1 MPSLASFAIG
11 WNLAR
16 SDDRA
21 VAAPSRRVMAYG
33 RADARRP
40 HGNMTP
46 GRGDRPRLDHL
57 VYATPDLAA
66 TSAELARRTGIEPSA
81 GGRHDGY
88 GTHNRL
94 ASLGDRAYLEIIG
107 PDPDQP
113 SRARPLLYSVDALDR
128 ARLMGWAVATDDL
141 ESAVARA
148 RDAGYELGRIA
159 SMSRT
164 RADGEALAWRLTLPL
179 EGPDCR
185 VVPFLIDWG
194 GTDPQAHP
202 AATSAPGL
210 ELLAIRAMHPEA
222 ACMQAVLDA
231 LGVQLTVESAAQPAL
246 EATLVTPHGH
256 VVLR

>member
-1 MPSLASFAIG
+1 MT
-11 WNLAR
+11 
-16 SDDRA
+16 
-21 VAAPSRRVMAYG
+21 SRLE
-33 RADARRP
+33 
-40 HGNMTP
+40 
-46 GRGDRPRLDHL
+46 LDHL

-66 TSAELARRTGIEPSA
+66 TAAELARRTGIEPSA
-81 GGRHDGY
+81 GGRHEGY

-107 PDPDQP
+107 ADPDQP
-113 SRARPLLYSVDALDR
+113 SPARPPLYSLAALDL

-141 ESAVARA
+141 ESAVVRA
-148 RDAGYELGRIA
+148 CAAGYQLGQIE

-179 EGPDCR
+179 EGADCH

-194 GTDPQAHP
+194 GTDPRTHP

-210 ELLAIRAMHPEA
+210 ELIAMRAMHPEPA
-222 ACMQAVLDA
+222 RVQAVLDA
-231 LGVQLTVESAAQPAL
+231 LGVQLTIESAAQPAL
-246 EATLVTPHGH
+246 EATLATPHGR